1 MNATPA
7 ERIAAE
13 SRLPEV
19 KTTIFAVMSQMA
31 AECGAINLSQGFPD
45 FDCPEGLREAVTEAM
60 ARGLNQYAPMPGV
73 PLLRQRI
80 AEKVAALYG
89 ADVDMD
95 REITV
100 TAGATEALFVAIQT
114 VVRPGDEVIVFD
126 PAYDSYEPAVTLA
139 GGRCIH
145 LPLEAPDFRIDFDRL
160 ADALGP
166 KTRLVVLNSPHNPTG
181 SVLEPEDLGRLE
193 QLLGAHDC
201 FVLSDEVYE
210 HIVFDG
216 RAHQSLLRSEALRA
230 RSFVVSSF
238 GKTYHTTGWKIGYC
252 VAPPSMTA
260 EFRKIHQ
267 YVTFAISTPMQ
278 HGIAAF
284 MADPSFH
291 LELPEFYQRKR
302 DVFRQALEGSRFKLL
317 PCAGTYFQL
326 VDYSALDDRPDTA
339 MAERLTRETGVAAIP
354 VSVFYADRRDERILR
369 FCFAKDD
376 ATLLA
381 ACQRLAA
388 LTA

>member
-1 MNATPA
+1 MNPTPA
-7 ERIAAE
+7 ERITTE

-45 FDCPEGLREAVTEAM
+45 FDCPAGLREAVAAAM
-60 ARGLNQYAPMPGV
+60 TAGHNQYAPMPGI

-80 AEKVAALYG
+80 AEKIAALYS
-89 ADVDMD
+89 AEVDMD

-139 GGRCIH
+139 GGRCVH
-145 LPLEAPDFRIDFDRL
+145 VPLAAPDFRIDFDRL
-160 ADALGP
+160 EQALGP
-166 KTRLVVLNSPHNPTG
+166 RTRLVVLNSPHNPTG
-181 SVLEPEDLGRLE
+181 SVLEAEDLERLE
-193 QLLGAHDC
+193 QVLAPHDC
-201 FVLSDEVYE
+201 FVVSDEVYE

-216 RAHQSLLRSEALRA
+216 RNHQSLLRSEVLRA

-252 VAPPSMTA
+252 IAPAPMTT

-278 HGIAAF
+278 HGIATF

-291 LELPEFYQRKR
+291 LELPAFYQRKR
-302 DVFRQALEGSRFKLL
+302 DVFRRALAESRFELL

-326 VDYSALDDRPDTA
+326 VDYSAIDDRPDTE
-339 MAERLTRETGVAAIP
+339 MAEKLTRETGVAAIP
-354 VSVFYADRRDERILR
+354 VSVFHADRRDERILR
-369 FCFAKDD
+369 FCFAKDET
-376 ATLLA
+376 TLEA
-381 ACQRLAA
+381 ACERLAP
-388 LTA
+388 L

>member
-1 MNATPA
+1 MNPTPA
-7 ERIAAE
+7 ERITTE

-45 FDCPEGLREAVTEAM
+45 FDCPAGLREAVAAAM
-60 ARGLNQYAPMPGV
+60 TAGHNQYAPMPGI

-80 AEKVAALYG
+80 AEKVAALYS
-89 ADVDMD
+89 AEVDMD

-145 LPLEAPDFRIDFDRL
+145 VPLAALDFRIDFDRL
-160 ADALGP
+160 EQALGP
-166 KTRLVVLNSPHNPTG
+166 RTRLVVLNTPHNPTG
-181 SVLEPEDLGRLE
+181 SVLEAEDLERLE
-193 QLLGAHDC
+193 QVLAPHDC
-201 FVLSDEVYE
+201 FVVSDEVYE

-216 RAHQSLLRSEALRA
+216 RNHQSLLRSEVLRA

-252 VAPPSMTA
+252 IAPAPMTA

-291 LELPEFYQRKR
+291 LELPDFYQRKR
-302 DVFRQALEGSRFKLL
+302 DVFRRALAKSRFELL

-326 VDYSALDDRPDTA
+326 VDYSAIDDRPDTE
-339 MAERLTRETGVAAIP
+339 MAEKLTREIGVAAIP
-354 VSVFYADRRDERILR
+354 VSVFHADRRDERILR
-369 FCFAKDD
+369 FCFAKDET
-376 ATLLA
+376 TLEA
-381 ACQRLAA
+381 ACERLAP
-388 LTA
+388 L

>member
-1 MNATPA
+1 MNPTPA
-7 ERIAAE
+7 ERITTE

-45 FDCPEGLREAVTEAM
+45 FDCPAGLREAVAAAM
-60 ARGLNQYAPMPGV
+60 TAGHNQYAPMPGI

-80 AEKVAALYG
+80 AEKVAALYS
-89 ADVDMD
+89 AEVDMD

-139 GGRCIH
+139 GGRCVH
-145 LPLEAPDFRIDFDRL
+145 VPLAAPDFRIDFDRL
-160 ADALGP
+160 EQALGP
-166 KTRLVVLNSPHNPTG
+166 RTRLVVLNSPHNPTG
-181 SVLEPEDLGRLE
+181 SVLEAEDLERLE
-193 QLLGAHDC
+193 QVLAPHDC
-201 FVLSDEVYE
+201 FVVSDEVYE

-216 RAHQSLLRSEALRA
+216 RNHQSLLRSEVLRA

-252 VAPPSMTA
+252 IAPVPMTA

-291 LELPEFYQRKR
+291 LELPDFYQRKR
-302 DVFRQALEGSRFKLL
+302 DVFRRALAKSRFELL

-326 VDYSALDDRPDTA
+326 VDYSAIDDRPDTE
-339 MAERLTRETGVAAIP
+339 MAEKLTREIGVAAIP
-354 VSVFYADRRDERILR
+354 VSVFHADRRDERILR
-369 FCFAKDD
+369 FCFAKDET
-376 ATLLA
+376 TLEA
-381 ACQRLAA
+381 ACERLAP
-388 LTA
+388 L